1 MDISANS
8 ASQIATQGIQ
18 SGFQRLADNT
28 QRIIQPVN
36 PQQSQAQTSS
46 TSLEASLIDNQ
57 QIATQI
63 QGLAKVLKTE
73 DALLGKLFEDWA

>member
-1 MDISANS
+1 MDTSVSSAFQL
-8 ASQIATQGIQ
+8 AAQGIQ

-28 QRIIQPVN
+28 QRIIQPAAKES
-36 PQQSQAQTSS
+36 QSKASS

-57 QIATQI
+57 KIANQI

-73 DALLGKLFEDWA
+73 DVLLGKLFEDWA

>member
-1 MDISANS
+1 MDTSVSSAFQL
-8 ASQIATQGIQ
+8 AAQGIQ

-28 QRIIQPVN
+28 QRIIQPAAKES
-36 PQQSQAQTSS
+36 QSQASS

-57 QIATQI
+57 KIANQI

-73 DALLGKLFEDWA
+73 DVLIGKLFEDWA

>member
-8 ASQIATQGIQ
+8 ASQLATQGIQ

-28 QRIIQPVN
+28 QRIIQPIADL
-36 PQQSQAQTSS
+36 QSPSQSSS